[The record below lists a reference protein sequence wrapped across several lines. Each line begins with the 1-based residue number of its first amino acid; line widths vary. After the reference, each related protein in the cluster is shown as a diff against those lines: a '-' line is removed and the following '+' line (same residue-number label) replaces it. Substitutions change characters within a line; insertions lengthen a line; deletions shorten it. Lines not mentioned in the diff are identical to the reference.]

1 LAQHLDDDIDTDSLA
16 DVQAIAA
23 FSESSLGFLLHD
35 VARLSRRNMDR
46 RIRPLGLTQTQW
58 RVLIRLSITPGLRQ
72 IELADLM
79 ELQPISVARLI
90 DRMESAGLV
99 KRHPAPSDRRAFN
112 LHLTEKAQP
121 MLQKL
126 QSYAEET
133 SAQALKNISLEDRK
147 HFFETLAKIRLNIKE
162 E

>member
-1 LAQHLDDDIDTDSLA
+1 MVEANKNLA
-16 DVQAIAA
+16 DLGDDKSIAV
-23 FSESSLGFLLHD
+23 FTETSLSFLLSD

-58 RVLIRLSITPGLRQ
+58 RVLIRLKISPGLRQ

-90 DRMESAGLV
+90 DRMEASDLV
-99 KRHPAPSDRRAFN
+99 KRHPAPTDRRAFN
-112 LHLTEKAQP
+112 LYLTDKAQP
-121 MLQKL
+121 MLDRL
-126 QSYAEET
+126 QVFALETTSEALKDISAEE
-133 SAQALKNISLEDRK
+133 RK
-147 HFFETLAKIRLNIKE
+147 QFFSVLSKIHANIKE